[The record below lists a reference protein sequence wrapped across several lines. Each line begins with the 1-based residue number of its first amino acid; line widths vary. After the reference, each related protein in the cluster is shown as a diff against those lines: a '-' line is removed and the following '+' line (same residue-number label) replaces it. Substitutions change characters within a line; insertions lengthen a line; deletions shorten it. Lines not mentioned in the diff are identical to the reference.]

1 MPSDPHA
8 VNGKNKEKKRKKKE
22 RISGLTR
29 RRQPWSYAID
39 VHGNDILVVAVA
51 GALKRRERRRENGNM
66 QFVLRQVGA
75 APRVALQ
82 AQRSMY
88 PPPSCLAA
96 VHVHVHVESAS

>member
-8 VNGKNKEKKRKKKE
+8 VNAKNKEKKRKKKE
-22 RISGLTR
+22 IISGLTR

-39 VHGNDILVVAVA
+39 VHGNDILVVA
-51 GALKRRERRRENGNM
+51 LKRRRERRRENGNM